1 MLKKGINLLSVVV
14 PAIVIATVGVYLIVW
29 IIKLYTE

>member
-1 MLKKGINLLSVVV
+1 MLKKGINLLSTVG
-14 PAIVIATVGVYLIVW
+14 PALLIATGGIYLIVW